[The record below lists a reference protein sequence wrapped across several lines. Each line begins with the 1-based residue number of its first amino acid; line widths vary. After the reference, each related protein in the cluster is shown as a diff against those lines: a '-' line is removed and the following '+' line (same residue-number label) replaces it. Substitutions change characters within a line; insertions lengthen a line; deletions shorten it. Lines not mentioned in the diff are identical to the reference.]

1 MDFLSQE
8 LFMFL
13 GMKELKVIL
22 LVKVMT
28 DIQQSIP

>member
-1 MDFLSQE
+1 MDFLYQE

-13 GMKELKVIL
+13 GMEIKVIL

-28 DIQQSIP
+28 DIQQPVP